1 MSNAS
6 IVREWT
12 RPDGSKCVGGSEDN
26 AKAPPGS
33 LMLYNSL
40 LDEKV
45 PFVPASGPGS
55 KSLSW
60 YTCGPTV
67 YDVSHMGHAR
77 NYVTFDIIR
86 RVLEDYFGYNILYVM
101 NVTDVND
108 KIIIRARRNYLL
120 AKYKEGKHT
129 DAEVKAFAE
138 KAVQNSFAKQR
149 AKLAEA
155 EALVVAANEEQ
166 EAAAADKKGVLQR
179 QLNELEGAIKNEA
192 HKLSQ
197 IQTAMR
203 ALGQAG
209 DSATIYAVA
218 SDFVAE
224 ELDKEQGKSVTDSSI
239 FRAHAAKYEAEFTQ
253 DMDSLGV
260 RRPDVLTRVSEYM
273 DEIVDYV
280 KKIVDNGMAY
290 ESNGTEGE
298 SNFETS
304 EKRSNTDFALWKA
317 SKPGE
322 PFWESPWGHGRPG
335 WHIECSAMASTL
347 IGSRMDIHTGGD
359 DLRFPHH
366 DNELAQAEAFYHNE
380 GCHQWVNY
388 FLHSGHL
395 EIEGLKMS
403 KSLKN
408 FITIREALKSFSARQ
423 LRLLFVLQSWNKSMV
438 YGEASRAEMK
448 AREAQLK
455 NFFQNIE
462 VAVRGVDEITS
473 CAKWQAEERDL
484 SQKLQAAQNQVHEHL
499 LDNLNTAAVMDTL
512 SELIKSTNIYLFK
525 KRESASAAAPAQ
537 PFLLR
542 KVATYVTRMLS
553 MFGIVDASWDKP
565 GFADAAGGAG
575 DAKGAGYLDAFA
587 AFRDEVRSLARTK
600 ADPKETMTACDRVR
614 DVALVELGVRLED
627 RPDGKVIWKLDDP
640 AVINAE
646 QQERAKTASEARSFI
661 HGGVQSTE
669 Y

>member
-1 MSNAS
+1 MPKHPQDRSCFTN
-6 IVREWT
+6 I
-12 RPDGSKCVGGSEDN
+12 
-26 AKAPPGS
+26 
-33 LMLYNSL
+33 L

-60 YTCGPTV
+60 YTCRATV

-101 NVTDVND
+101 NVTDVDD
-108 KIIIRARRNYLL
+108 KIILRARRNYLL

-129 DAEVKAFAE
+129 DAEVKAFAPE
-138 KAVQNSFAKQR
+138 RVR
-149 AKLAEA
+149 T
-155 EALVVAANEEQ
+155 
-166 EAAAADKKGVLQR
+166 GC
-179 QLNELEGAIKNEA
+179 
-192 HKLSQ
+192 
-197 IQTAMR
+197 
-203 ALGQAG
+203 

-224 ELDKEQGKSVTDSSI
+224 ELDREQGKSVTDSSI

-260 RRPDVLTRVSEYM
+260 RRPDVLTPCQRVHGRDCGLRQENC
-273 DEIVDYV
+273 
-280 KKIVDNGMAY
+280 KTNGMAY
-290 ESNGTEGE
+290 ESNGSVYFDTTNFRACGHTYGKLKPWAVGSSALAAEGE

-317 SKPGE
+317 SKTGE
-322 PFWESPWGHGRPG
+322 PFWESPWGQGRPG

-359 DLRFPHH
+359 DMRFPHH

-403 KSLKN
+403 NSLKN
-408 FITIREALKSFSARQ
+408 SITIREALKSFSARQ
-423 LRLLFVLQSWNKSMV
+423 LRLLLVLQSWNKSMV

-473 CAKWQAEERDL
+473 CAKWQAEEEGPV
-484 SQKLQAAQNQVHEHL
+484 SK
-499 LDNLNTAAVMDTL
+499 
-512 SELIKSTNIYLFK
+512 
-525 KRESASAAAPAQ
+525 
-537 PFLLR
+537 
-542 KVATYVTRMLS
+542 
-553 MFGIVDASWDKP
+553 
-565 GFADAAGGAG
+565 AAGSTESEARSLRLQLPRSSPCSYARRGW

-600 ADPKETMTACDRVR
+600 VDPKETMTACDRVR
-614 DVALVELGVRLED
+614 DVALVELGVRLEEPT
-627 RPDGKVIWKLDDP
+627 RWQGHL
-640 AVINAE
+640 
-646 QQERAKTASEARSFI
+646 EARRPSSYK
-661 HGGVQSTE
+661 G
-669 Y
+669 

>member
-1 MSNAS
+1 MSKAS

-101 NVTDVND
+101 NVTDVDD
-108 KIIIRARRNYLL
+108 KIILRARRNYLL

-129 DAEVKAFAE
+129 DAEVKAFIEKAVQNSFAKQSVELAEAGASVVKAFAE
-138 KAVQNSFAKQR
+138 KAVQNSFAKQSAKLAEAKALVVKAFAEKAVQNSFAKQS

-155 EALVVAANEEQ
+155 EALVVAAKEEQ
-166 EAAAADKKGVLQR
+166 EAAAADKKGGLQR

-197 IQTAMR
+197 IQTALS

-224 ELDKEQGKSVTDSSI
+224 ELDREQGKSVTDSSI

-260 RRPDVLTRVSEYM
+260 RRPDAEFTQDMDSLGVRRPDVLTRVSEYMDEIVDYVKYM

-290 ESNGTEGE
+290 ESNGSVYFDTTNFRACGHNYGKLRPRACGHTYGKLKPWAVGSSALAAEGE

-322 PFWESPWGHGRPG
+322 PFWESPWGQGRPG

-423 LRLLFVLQSWNKSMV
+423 LRLLFVLQPWNKSIV
-438 YGEASRAEMK
+438 GEGPVSK
-448 AREAQLK
+448 AAGSTESGGMRH
-455 NFFQNIE
+455 
-462 VAVRGVDEITS
+462 
-473 CAKWQAEERDL
+473 L
-484 SQKLQAAQNQVHEHL
+484 S
-499 LDNLNTAAVMDTL
+499 DNLNTAAVMDTL
-512 SELIKSTNIYLFK
+512 SNLIKSSNICLSK
-525 KRESASAAAPAQ
+525 KRE
-537 PFLLR
+537 
-542 KVATYVTRMLS
+542 AT
-553 MFGIVDASWDKP
+553 
-565 GFADAAGGAG
+565 
-575 DAKGAGYLDAFA
+575 
-587 AFRDEVRSLARTK
+587 
-600 ADPKETMTACDRVR
+600 
-614 DVALVELGVRLED
+614 
-627 RPDGKVIWKLDDP
+627 
-640 AVINAE
+640 
-646 QQERAKTASEARSFI
+646 
-661 HGGVQSTE
+661 
-669 Y
+669 

>member
-1 MSNAS
+1 MSKAS

-12 RPDGSKCVGGSEDN
+12 RTDGSKCVGGSDDN

-129 DAEVKAFAE
+129 DAE
-138 KAVQNSFAKQR
+138 
-149 AKLAEA
+149 
-155 EALVVAANEEQ
+155 
-166 EAAAADKKGVLQR
+166 AAAADKKGVLQR
-179 QLNELEGAIKNEA
+179 KLNELDGAIKNKA

-197 IQTAMR
+197 IQTALR

-209 DSATIYAVA
+209 DSDTIYAVA

-224 ELDKEQGKSVTDSSI
+224 ELDREQGKSVTDSSI

-280 KKIVDNGMAY
+280 KKIVDNGIAY
-290 ESNGTEGE
+290 ESNGSVYFDTTNSRACGHTYGKLKPWAVGSSALAAEGE

-317 SKPGE
+317 SKPRE
-322 PFWESPWGHGRPG
+322 PFWESPWGQGRPG

-484 SQKLQAAQNQVHEHL
+484 SQKLQAVQNQVHEHL

-512 SELIKSTNIYLFK
+512 SELIKCTNIYLSK

-542 KVATYVTRMLS
+542 KVSTYVTRMLS

-587 AFRDEVRSLARTK
+587 AFRDEVRSLARTQ

-627 RPDGKVIWKLDDP
+627 RPDGKAIWKLDDP